1 MNRIAIIPARGG
13 SKRLPR
19 KNILPVNGYPM
30 LNYPVKMALES
41 KLFDAVLVSTEDE
54 EIAKIAQQAGA
65 EVVIRPENLARD
77 KSTVAQVC
85 LHVLE
90 KYPVTEFCCIY
101 ATAILLRSETLHQ
114 AYQELYRITG
124 TNYVMGVSEYNYPPV
139 QALKS
144 DKDGFLT
151 YMWPD
156 YIGKQSQSYPRLLV
170 SNGTFVW
177 ARRDSFMQD
186 RIFYAKGL
194 RGFLVPTNESLD
206 IDTQEDYESL
216 LQRMNNDAF

>member
-1 MNRIAIIPARGG
+1 MDKIAIIPARGG

-19 KNILPVNGYPM
+19 KNILPVNGHSMLTYPI
-30 LNYPVKMALES
+30 KMALES
-41 KLFDAVLVSTEDE
+41 RLFDAVLVSTEDD
-54 EIAKIAQQAGA
+54 EIANVARQAGA
-65 EVVIRPENLARD
+65 EVVIRPQVLAQD

-101 ATAILLRSETLHQ
+101 ATAILLKSETLRK
-114 AYQELYRITG
+114 AYQELYRDAV

-144 DKDGFLT
+144 NEDGFLT
-151 YMWPD
+151 YMWPE
-156 YIGKQSQSYPRLLV
+156 YVGKQSQSYPQLVV

-177 ARRDSFMQD
+177 GRRDAFMHD
-186 RIFYAKGL
+186 RIFYVKGL

-216 LQRMNNDAF
+216 LERIKN